1 MKEKVKKAKEKISK
15 HNIKDFLCSLGK
27 KIKPVVLMVL
37 KILARIP
44 YLCVA
49 VIPFLNRFFPS
60 DVVLWFW
67 VPALVISLIIDLL
80 LHRKHSKNPPKKKN
94 WEESLDVFKG
104 STIIAFVVFLSA
116 IIINYFDTAYNW
128 WIAAA
133 IIFFVAV
140 PLSINGMFD
149 FAKRIK
155 QEKQGSSA
163 NFTKA
168 KIQYILFYWLA
179 DVFYIS
185 VCTNWDIGKFVFGG
199 IALLI
204 LLYSVASSFLSQKIK
219 YKWMLIHD
227 FVITI
232 ALTVYLIYIIPNA
245 SMQNVVLVLVSA
257 IYGGF
262 IALVGVAWTIK
273 DGQQR
278 EAESKRLEKI
288 PYLQVEIDKWITS
301 ERGELN
307 VPGIWLNITSSNNE
321 NSISSGASIKITN
334 IGLGMANNLQCR
346 SDSATGSFKHSL
358 PTALLRCD
366 TSCSENMLFNA
377 ARPDNTSVNDSRLIF
392 LFDDLLGNH
401 YEQSLQITFEINVG
415 YIKVIS
421 YKMDAPVFLG
431 RENYS
436 QSDSRSMA
444 KEVK

>member
-1 MKEKVKKAKEKISK
+1 
-15 HNIKDFLCSLGK
+15 
-27 KIKPVVLMVL
+27 
-37 KILARIP
+37 
-44 YLCVA
+44 
-49 VIPFLNRFFPS
+49 
-60 DVVLWFW
+60 
-67 VPALVISLIIDLL
+67 
-80 LHRKHSKNPPKKKN
+80 
-94 WEESLDVFKG
+94 
-104 STIIAFVVFLSA
+104 
-116 IIINYFDTAYNW
+116 
-128 WIAAA
+128 
-133 IIFFVAV
+133 
-140 PLSINGMFD
+140 
-149 FAKRIK
+149 
-155 QEKQGSSA
+155 
-163 NFTKA
+163 
-168 KIQYILFYWLA
+168 
-179 DVFYIS
+179 
-185 VCTNWDIGKFVFGG
+185 
-199 IALLI
+199 
-204 LLYSVASSFLSQKIK
+204 
-219 YKWMLIHD
+219 MLIHD

-232 ALTVYLIYIIPNA
+232 ALTVYLIYIIPDA

-262 IALVGVAWTIK
+262 IALVGVAWTIN

-307 VPGIWLNITSSNNE
+307 VPGIWLNITSSHNE

-334 IGLGMANNLQCR
+334 IGLGMANHLQCR
-346 SDSATGSFKHSL
+346 ADSATGSFKHSL

-377 ARPDNTSVNDSRLIF
+377 ARHDNTSVNDSRLIF

-421 YKMDAPVFLG
+421 YKMDAPVFLE
-431 RENYS
+431 RENNF